1 MHLFFMKSRMCATCQ
16 DCVFCMQSQSPMG
29 CPRNIGNGWG
39 PEVLAIPET
48 KQSPMST
55 IHLPGKHVETVATL
69 LYLLNNF
76 QPSSIYYI
84 SRTAH
89 WNEYKL
95 LPHYNVSSQDHGHF
109 EYLLPSTYSWDYSNC
124 RKFGNQDMIPN
135 VMFKTRL
142 TKNGL
147 IFTNIIKC
155 CETFISWCFYFF
167 MFKQQHHLWTLN
179 INSNF

>member
-1 MHLFFMKSRMCATCQ
+1 
-16 DCVFCMQSQSPMG
+16 MQKG
-29 CPRNIGNGWG
+29 GIRGAWFETRLHW
-39 PEVLAIPET
+39 EVI
-48 KQSPMST
+48 ST
-55 IHLPGKHVETVATL
+55 HHLPVVGCTRRRKLPLRSFVCKYVHC
-69 LYLLNNF
+69 N
-76 QPSSIYYI
+76 
-84 SRTAH
+84 

-124 RKFGNQDMIPN
+124 GKFGNQDMIPN

-167 MFKQQHHLWTLN
+167 MFKQQHHIWTLN
-179 INSNF
+179 FNSNF